1 MKFGS
6 NKEERLECTNS
17 SDKILLTSIFLRMN
31 FLRVQNGLY

>member
-6 NKEERLECTNS
+6 NKEERLVHS
-17 SDKILLTSIFLRMN
+17 SDKIVLTSIFLRMN